1 MTAGSPVV
9 ELDGV
14 SKAFGAVKAVQDV
27 TLRIEPGQIYG
38 LLGPNGAGKTTLM
51 RILLGLVRHDAGTVR
66 VLGRKPGEELRRIGA
81 IIESPHF
88 VPHLSGRVN
97 LQVLA
102 KARGLTDDEVDR
114 VLKIVDLEGAKD
126 RRVTGY
132 SLGMRQRL
140 GVAGALLGNPDLLIL
155 DEPTNGLD
163 PEGTASMRTLIR
175 EISGHAT
182 VLISS
187 HLLSEIQQIC
197 ERVVV
202 LDKGGIVAEDT
213 VEALLTNAGSTS
225 VVIDARPDDIAE
237 KVLKTAPVNGVY
249 RLTVADDEVPALV
262 RALVEAGAEVHE
274 VRRERRSLEDV
285 FFTLTGGHS

>member
-1 MTAGSPVV
+1 M
-9 ELDGV
+9 